1 MLLAH
6 LRGMSIEP
14 YYEHGM
20 TSVLRENMLL
30 QAFSSS
36 LDLETEHQLLHLEA
50 IFASGMEDVDKK
62 SVMRSAF
69 DTVERLR
76 YQVEFDYDKDTR
88 RTGAMVDL
96 VQAFEIVKAAGLL
109 TPKPKTE

>member
-6 LRGMSIEP
+6 LRGMTIEP

-20 TSVLRENMLL
+20 SSVLRENMLL
-30 QAFSSS
+30 QAFSAS
-36 LDLETEHQLLHLEA
+36 LDLDTEKQMLQLEA
-50 IFASGMEDVDKK
+50 IYASGMDEIDKQA
-62 SVMRSAF
+62 VMRNAF

-76 YQVEFDYDKDTR
+76 YQVEFDYDKETR